1 MRKARLLVL
10 SQRRL
15 QLCLQRCSVL
25 GGEEFACGVECDRRG
40 TVREGAMHVLAQAID
55 MYCCGGVVAMRL

>member
-1 MRKARLLVL
+1 MRKARLVVL

-40 TVREGAMHVLAQAID
+40 TVREGLC
-55 MYCCGGVVAMRL
+55 MYLRRRLICTVAEELWQ